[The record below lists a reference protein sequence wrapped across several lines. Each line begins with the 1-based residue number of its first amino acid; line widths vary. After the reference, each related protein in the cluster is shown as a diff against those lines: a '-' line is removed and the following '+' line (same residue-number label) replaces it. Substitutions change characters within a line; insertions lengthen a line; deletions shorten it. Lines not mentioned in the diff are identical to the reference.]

1 MSTGRVGCH
10 EVEELAPEFALG
22 TLSGVDRADVVAHLA
37 SCSGCQRQVE
47 ELTRT
52 VDSVLLLAP
61 EEDPSP
67 GLEARV
73 LASTVGEPVRAI
85 DGGRRGK
92 RLLWASIAA
101 ALIGAVAFAVFGRDD
116 GYDTLRTAVA
126 VEDGGR
132 SICRAVLNEVDPAWL
147 FVSLDE
153 PGEDGST
160 YDVEVRFE
168 DGGSRPV
175 GRLDVRDGH
184 GVLAITLDLGED
196 RVSALQLIDAGGEP
210 GYEVRFH

>member
-1 MSTGRVGCH
+1 MSAGRVDCD
-10 EVEELAPEFALG
+10 EVEVLAPEFALG

-37 SCSGCQRQVE
+37 SCAACQRQVE
-47 ELTRT
+47 ELTRV

-73 LASTVGEPVRAI
+73 LASTVRA
-85 DGGRRGK
+85 GGRETSGRRK
-92 RLLWASIAA
+92 LLVGAIAA
-101 ALIGAVAFAVFGRDD
+101 AALLGVVAFALLGRDD
-116 GYDTLRTAVA
+116 GPDTLRTAVA

-160 YDVEVRFE
+160 YGVEVRFA
-168 DGGSRPV
+168 DGRSQHV
-175 GRLDVRDGH
+175 GQLDVRDGH
-184 GVLAITLDLGED
+184 GVLAVTLELGED
-196 RVSALQLIDAGGEP
+196 RVTAVRLIGPDDEP
-210 GYEVRFH
+210 GYEARFL